1 MQSHTLTESQWEV
14 IKKIVPE
21 SNRKRKHD
29 LREIFEALFYILK
42 TGCHWRMLP
51 KNYPNWELVY
61 YYFSKWR
68 DEELFVFLND
78 LIREKVRMKSG
89 KRAQC
94 SVGIIDS
101 QSIKTTRRGGLRGF
115 DGNKKIKGRK
125 RHLIVDTMG
134 NIITNV
140 VHVANIHDS
149 KGAYLVA
156 KNLNQNIHG
165 IKLIYGDC
173 GYRGELI
180 HALKKQYNYQ
190 LKISPKIKEN
200 EINKVSPKRWVIER
214 TFAWLENFRRLSKDF
229 EYLLESSQAMIYLA
243 SIKLLLNKI

>member
-1 MQSHTLTESQWEV
+1 MQANTLTESQWEV
-14 IKKIVPE
+14 IKKYLPKRA
-21 SNRKRKHD
+21 RKRKHD
-29 LREIFEALFYILK
+29 LRDIFEAFFYILK

-51 KNYPNWELVY
+51 KNYPKWELVY

-68 DEELFVFLND
+68 DEELFVHLND
-78 LIREKVRMKSG
+78 MTRETIRIKSN
-89 KRAQC
+89 KNAQC
-94 SVGIIDS
+94 SVAIIDS

-125 RHLIVDTMG
+125 RHLMVDTMG

-149 KGAYLVA
+149 KGAYLVL
-156 KNLNQNIHG
+156 KNLNENIYG
-165 IKLIYGDC
+165 IKVIYADC

-180 HALKKQYNYQ
+180 QAVKNSYNYE
-190 LKISPKIKEN
+190 LKISPKINDNKV
-200 EINKVSPKRWVIER
+200 NKVSPKRWIVER
-214 TFAWLENFRRLSKDF
+214 TFSWLENFRRLSKDF